1 MNISTENGD
10 DLHCSYSADA
20 YVIIFCSFH
29 LYRSIMRIFPVQ
41 YRKDI
46 TFAVAWNN
54 IEKGMRENK
63 SQRDV
68 LHLTGFDYISV
79 GNTCICAQ

>member
-1 MNISTENGD
+1 
-10 DLHCSYSADA
+10 
-20 YVIIFCSFH
+20 
-29 LYRSIMRIFPVQ
+29 MRIFPVQ